1 MWQTISGWPWSAI
14 WAAASAVFSML
25 TVVVAL
31 WALFRWRKQDE
42 LKAKM
47 AFKVAVADY
56 FHLLAQLPIKL
67 DSEQKRDSCLNEIKD
82 LNKSFATCH
91 HAWLMSEGLME
102 EHKELTADW
111 NILYEQHKKF
121 TYGEVD
127 QFGIAVACAG
137 ILTKKFVF
145 K

>member
-1 MWQTISGWPWSAI
+1 
-14 WAAASAVFSML
+14 
-25 TVVVAL
+25 
-31 WALFRWRKQDE
+31 

-56 FHLLAQLPIKL
+56 FHDLAQLPIQL
-67 DSEQKRDSCLNEIKD
+67 DDAEKRNSCINEIKD
-82 LNKSFATCH
+82 LNKAFVTCH

-102 EHKELTADW
+102 KHKELTADW

-121 TYGEVD
+121 TSGEIA
-127 QFGIAVACAG
+127 QFDIAVACAG